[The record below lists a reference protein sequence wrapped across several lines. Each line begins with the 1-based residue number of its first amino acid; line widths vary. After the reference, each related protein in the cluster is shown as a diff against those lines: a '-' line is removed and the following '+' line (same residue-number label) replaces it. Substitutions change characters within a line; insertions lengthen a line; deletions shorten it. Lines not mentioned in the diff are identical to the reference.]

1 MKKYKTHSLL
11 SDLIWVVDAR
21 NRTQALRRGRRYF
34 KTSMVNIIQQI
45 ARCLL
50 KMHNTNQMIT
60 YKRVEFNAFSTQY
73 INQ

>member
-34 KTSMVNIIQQI
+34 KTSMVNIIQ
-45 ARCLL
+45 
-50 KMHNTNQMIT
+50 
-60 YKRVEFNAFSTQY
+60 
-73 INQ
+73 